1 MGTGDKARPCRR
13 GRRIMQSEERRA
25 HGISI
30 RGGVSVSEV
39 LDLIIVGGGPCGLAC
54 AVAAR
59 RHGLS
64 HLMFEKGPFLNTLVR
79 FPETMTFFS
88 SAELL
93 EIGDIP
99 FSLPHLR
106 PTRAEG
112 IAYFQKVEQRENVK
126 LHSFEIVTEVVGWL
140 GDMYVMT
147 VICLS

>member
-1 MGTGDKARPCRR
+1 PAGLGAPAAY
-13 GRRIMQSEERRA
+13 GHERRSRTGTRGCSSPA
-25 HGISI
+25 SGYPANATSFAASGII
-30 RGGVSVSEV
+30 IPGGVSVSEV

-59 RHGLS
+59 RRGLS
-64 HLMFEKGPFLNTLVR
+64 HLILEKGPFLNTLVR

-112 IAYFQKVEQRENVK
+112 IAYFRKVAQHENVQMRTY
-126 LHSFEIVTEVVGWL
+126 E
-140 GDMYVMT
+140 
-147 VICLS
+147 